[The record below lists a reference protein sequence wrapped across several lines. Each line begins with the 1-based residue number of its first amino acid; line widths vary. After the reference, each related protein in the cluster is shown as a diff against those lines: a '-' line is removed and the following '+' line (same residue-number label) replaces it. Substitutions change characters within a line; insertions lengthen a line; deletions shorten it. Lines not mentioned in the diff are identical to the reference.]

1 MKLVF
6 LKIFQL
12 WNHVDFIWKLFGYE
26 KKLMMHLKTFNDLTD
41 KVSITFCHFNVFI
54 NIILIHTFYIVSQQ
68 IPIFQGDKGK
78 NGSIGSKKKT

>member
-26 KKLMMHLKTFNDLTD
+26 KKLMMHLKKFNALTD
-41 KVSITFCHFNVFI
+41 KVSI
-54 NIILIHTFYIVSQQ
+54 LIVS
-68 IPIFQGDKGK
+68 
-78 NGSIGSKKKT
+78 STSS